1 MQILQFR
8 KRSAQNELLNTKN
21 TNNIMKKTILLFSAL
36 LLFSCGSRKVQK
48 SKTEDKTQ
56 ISIVDTSKTI
66 TTDNTIINV
75 VEIDSTSEMI
85 IEPIDTTK
93 EMVVNGKKYTNS
105 RIKWKKTNKVK
116 KLVENKNVVKIE
128 RKAVKTDIKR
138 EKKAQI
144 KNIEKEPSYYWMLWF
159 LLLIP
164 LWYFLRRYR
173 II

>member
-1 MQILQFR
+1 
-8 KRSAQNELLNTKN
+8 
-21 TNNIMKKTILLFSAL
+21 MKKTILLFSAI
-36 LLFSCGSRKVQK
+36 LLFSCGSRKVQR

-56 ISIVDTSKTI
+56 IAISDTSKTI

-75 VEIDSTSEMI
+75 VEIDSTSELI

-93 EMVVNGKKYTNS
+93 EMVVNGKKYTNT
-105 RIKWKKTNKVK
+105 RIKWKKTAKVK
-116 KLVENKNVVKIE
+116 KLVEKKNVVKTE
-128 RKAVKTDIKR
+128 RKAVKIDIKR

-144 KNIEKEPSYYWMLWF
+144 KNIEKQASYYWLLWF

-164 LWYFLRRYR
+164 IWYFLRRYR

>member
-1 MQILQFR
+1 
-8 KRSAQNELLNTKN
+8 
-21 TNNIMKKTILLFSAL
+21 
-36 LLFSCGSRKVQK
+36 
-48 SKTEDKTQ
+48 
-56 ISIVDTSKTI
+56 
-66 TTDNTIINV
+66 

-105 RIKWKKTNKVK
+105 RIKWKKTAKVK
-116 KLVENKNVVKIE
+116 KLVENKNVVKTE
-128 RKAVKTDIKR
+128 RKAVKIDIKQ

-144 KNIEKEPSYYWMLWF
+144 KNIDKQASYFWLLWF

>member
-8 KRSAQNELLNTKN
+8 KWSAQNELLNTKN
-21 TNNIMKKTILLFSAL
+21 SNKIMKKTILLFSAL

-116 KLVENKNVVKIE
+116 KLVENKNVVKTE
-128 RKAVKTDIKR
+128 RKAVKIDVKR
-138 EKKAQI
+138 EKKAEI
-144 KNIEKEPSYYWMLWF
+144 KIIDKQASYYWLLWF

-164 LWYFLRRYR
+164 IWYFLRRYR

>member
-1 MQILQFR
+1 
-8 KRSAQNELLNTKN
+8 
-21 TNNIMKKTILLFSAL
+21 MKKTILLFSAI

-56 ISIVDTSKTI
+56 ISILDTSKTI

-75 VEIDSTSEMI
+75 VEIDSTSELI

-105 RIKWKKTNKVK
+105 RIKWKKTAKVK

-128 RKAVKTDIKR
+128 RKAVKIDIKR
-138 EKKAQI
+138 EKKLQTM
-144 KNIEKEPSYYWMLWF
+144 KSERKSSYWWLLWF
-159 LLLIP
+159 LLIIP
-164 LWYFLRRYR
+164 IYICYNKYKSYLWFS
-173 II
+173 

>member
-1 MQILQFR
+1 
-8 KRSAQNELLNTKN
+8 
-21 TNNIMKKTILLFSAL
+21 MKKTILLFSVL

-56 ISIVDTSKTI
+56 IAILDTSTTKTI
-66 TTDNTIINV
+66 DNTVISII
-75 VEIDSTSEMI
+75 EIDSTSEMI

-128 RKAVKTDIKR
+128 RKAVKIDIKQ
-138 EKKAQI
+138 EKKAQQV
-144 KNIEKEPSYYWMLWF
+144 KSERKSSYYWILWF

-164 LWYFLRRYR
+164 LLYFLRRYR

>member
-1 MQILQFR
+1 
-8 KRSAQNELLNTKN
+8 
-21 TNNIMKKTILLFSAL
+21 MKKTILLFSAI

-56 ISIVDTSKTI
+56 IGILDTSKTI

-105 RIKWKKTNKVK
+105 RIKWKKTAKVK
-116 KLVENKNVVKIE
+116 KLVENKNVVKTE
-128 RKAVKTDIKR
+128 RKAVKIDIKQ
-138 EKKAQI
+138 EKKAEI
-144 KNIEKEPSYYWMLWF
+144 KIIDKQASYYWLLWF

-164 LWYFLRRYR
+164 IWYFLRRYR

>member
-1 MQILQFR
+1 
-8 KRSAQNELLNTKN
+8 
-21 TNNIMKKTILLFSAL
+21 MKKTILLFSAI

-56 ISIVDTSKTI
+56 ISILDTSKTI

-116 KLVENKNVVKIE
+116 KLVENKNVVKTE
-128 RKAVKTDIKR
+128 RKAVKIDIKQ

-144 KNIEKEPSYYWMLWF
+144 KIIDKQASYYWLLWF

-164 LWYFLRRYR
+164 IWYFLRRYR

>member
-1 MQILQFR
+1 
-8 KRSAQNELLNTKN
+8 
-21 TNNIMKKTILLFSAL
+21 
-36 LLFSCGSRKVQK
+36 VQK

-75 VEIDSTSEMI
+75 VEIDSTSELI

-93 EMVVNGKKYTNS
+93 EMVVNGKKYTNT
-105 RIKWKKTNKVK
+105 RIKWKKTAKVK
-116 KLVENKNVVKIE
+116 KLVENKNVVKTE
-128 RKAVKTDIKR
+128 RKAVKIDIKQ

-144 KNIEKEPSYYWMLWF
+144 KNIDKQASYFWLLWF

-164 LWYFLRRYR
+164 IWYFLRRYR

>member
-1 MQILQFR
+1 
-8 KRSAQNELLNTKN
+8 
-21 TNNIMKKTILLFSAL
+21 MKKTILLFSAL

-56 ISIVDTSKTI
+56 ISIHDTSKTI

-75 VEIDSTSEMI
+75 VEIDSTSELI

-105 RIKWKKTNKVK
+105 RIKWKKTAKVK
-116 KLVENKNVVKIE
+116 KLVENKNVVKTE
-128 RKAVKTDIKR
+128 RKAVKIDIKQ
-138 EKKAQI
+138 EKKAEI
-144 KNIEKEPSYYWMLWF
+144 KIIDKQASYYWLLWF

-164 LWYFLRRYR
+164 IWYFLRRYR

>member
-1 MQILQFR
+1 LHFA

-21 TNNIMKKTILLFSAL
+21 TNKIMKKTILLFSAL
-36 LLFSCGSRKVQK
+36 LLFSCGFRKVQK
-48 SKTEDKTQ
+48 SKTEDKTK
-56 ISIVDTSKTI
+56 IAILDTSKTI

-105 RIKWKKTNKVK
+105 RIKWKKTAKVK
-116 KLVENKNVVKIE
+116 KLVENKNVVKTE
-128 RKAVKTDIKR
+128 RKAVKIDIKQ
-138 EKKAQI
+138 EKKAEI
-144 KNIEKEPSYYWMLWF
+144 KIIDKQASYYWLLWF

-164 LWYFLRRYR
+164 IWYFLRRYR